1 MTHSK
6 TGIEAEILRRI
17 REKGRIT
24 FAEFMDAALYWPE
37 GGYYTAARQAWGA
50 DGDYITN
57 IDISPVFSRMMA
69 KCVHEMWTLLG
80 SPANFTLIEAGSGRG
95 LLTEGIL
102 DAADALYPGMSKVLS
117 ARLVE
122 KNRFLRKPATA
133 RISWHE
139 DMEGLPPIE
148 AGCILSNELV
158 DSFPVHRVVCS
169 GGFKELYVG
178 HDGTRFIEE
187 PCEPST
193 PELKAHFDSL
203 GISLSEGLITEVN
216 LKAKEWI
223 RKAGSLIN
231 KGFVATI
238 DYGLPA
244 RELYSREIGS
254 TIACH
259 FRHTINHN
267 PYMNIGMQDITAHVD
282 FTTLA
287 AEGEQSGLKL
297 TGFTTQ
303 KNFLLGLGILEELK
317 PSENA
322 GFENRQ
328 KISHNRE
335 LVQLITPGGAGDAFK
350 VLVQHK
356 GIQKPEL
363 KGFSFKD
370 MSSRL

>member
-6 TGIEAEILRRI
+6 TGIEAEILKRI
-17 REKGRIT
+17 SEKGRIT

-37 GGYYTAARQAWGA
+37 RGYYTAGRSRWGA
-50 DGDYITN
+50 GGDYITN
-57 IDISPVFSRMMA
+57 TDISPVFSRLMA

-80 SPANFTLIEAGSGRG
+80 SPAVFTLIEAGSGRG

-102 DAADALYPGMSKVLS
+102 DAAESLYPGMSRAVRV
-117 ARLVE
+117 RLVE
-122 KNRFLRKPATA
+122 KNRFLRKPAAA

-139 DMEGLPPIE
+139 NIEGLQPVE
-148 AGCILSNELV
+148 AGCILSNELI

-187 PCEPST
+187 PGAPSC

-203 GISLSEGLITEVN
+203 GITLTEGVITEVN

-267 PYMNIGMQDITAHVD
+267 PYINIGMQDITAHVD

-287 AEGEQSGLKL
+287 AKGEKAGLKL

-322 GFENRQ
+322 GLENRQ

-363 KGFSFKD
+363 KGLSFKD
-370 MSSRL
+370 LSSRL

>member
-37 GGYYTAARQAWGA
+37 HGYYTSVPSRWGVG
-50 DGDYITN
+50 GDYITN

-80 SPANFTLIEAGSGRG
+80 SPAIFTLIEAGSGRG

-102 DAADALYPGMSKVLS
+102 DAADSLYPGMGKAIS

-122 KNRFLRKPATA
+122 KNRFLRKPATS
-133 RISWHE
+133 RVSWHE
-139 DMEGLPPIE
+139 DMEGLPPVE
-148 AGCILSNELV
+148 AGCILSNELI
-158 DSFPVHRVVCS
+158 DSFPVHRVVIS
-169 GGFKELYVG
+169 GGFKELYVA

-187 PCEPST
+187 PGEPST

-203 GISLSEGLITEVN
+203 GITLAEGVITEVN
-216 LKAKEWI
+216 LKAKEWLG
-223 RKAGSLIN
+223 KAASLIVQ
-231 KGFVATI
+231 GFVATI

-282 FTTLA
+282 YTTLA
-287 AEGEQSGLKL
+287 AQGEKAGLEL

-303 KNFLLGLGILEELK
+303 KNFLLGQGILEELQ

-322 GFENRQ
+322 GLQNSE
-328 KISHNRE
+328 KISRNRE

-356 GIQKPEL
+356 GIRKPEL